1 LGREAKVV
9 VAMLHHQGGAGSP
22 YMAPTTTTA
31 GTGTAP
37 FSPTPT
43 GPAIVSVTDIPA
55 ASPTMQ
61 LQPAGPSANFEELP
75 AGGSGSG
82 AGAGAAASIIQ
93 DDDMQS
99 DFVASGAGASGSG
112 GHHRWPREETLALIR
127 IRTEMDADFRNAP
140 LKAPLWEDV
149 AR

>member
-1 LGREAKVV
+1 
-9 VAMLHHQGGAGSP
+9 MLHHHGGAGSP
-22 YMAPTTTTA
+22 YMAPTTA
-31 GTGTAP
+31 GTGAGTAP
-37 FSPTPT
+37 LSPTPT
-43 GPAIVSVTDIPA
+43 APAVVSVTDIPA
-55 ASPTMQ
+55 APPTMQ

-75 AGGSGSG
+75 VVGSGSGVGVG

-93 DDDMQS
+93 DDDMQA
-99 DFVASGAGASGSG
+99 DLGGSGAGASGSG

>member
-9 VAMLHHQGGAGSP
+9 VAMLHHHGGAGSP
-22 YMAPTTTTA
+22 YMAPTTA
-31 GTGTAP
+31 GTGMGTAP

-43 GPAIVSVTDIPA
+43 GPAVSVTDIPA
-55 ASPTMQ
+55 APPTMQ

-93 DDDMQS
+93 DDAMQA
-99 DFVASGAGASGSG
+99 DFGASGVGASGSG